1 MTEKPERKEKEH
13 PCIPLIEYIWEAWV
27 GENEPIT
34 RVQIFLTYNLI
45 DSLSYRQTPKQNES
59 KLVFTIR
66 NHSRPISEIKE
77 RSKRIVL

>member
-27 GENEPIT
+27 GEPRPIT

-59 KLVFTIR
+59 KLV
-66 NHSRPISEIKE
+66 SP
-77 RSKRIVL
+77 